1 MKKLKEENAPENDVK
16 KAVSELKAR
25 KKVLEDKVNF
35 SYSCHKYMVYLIY
48 DQQSV

>member
-25 KKVLEDKVNF
+25 KKVLEDKVNVVILGTSTWF
-35 SYSCHKYMVYLIY
+35 I
-48 DQQSV
+48 